1 MTNQITQ
8 VTLKNGMK
16 VMLKEIH
23 TAPIISSWIWY
34 RVGSRDEPTGKTGIS
49 HWTEHMQFKGTK
61 KFPGNVLDKAI
72 SREGGRWN
80 ASTSRDSTR
89 YFETMPAAKIDLAL
103 RLESDRMKNSLFDE
117 KEVASERTVIMSE
130 REGLENEPTFRLS
143 EAVQQT
149 AFHVHPYHHEIIGDM
164 ADLRTI
170 TRDDLYEHY
179 RRYYV
184 PNNSILTIAGDF
196 QTKAMLKRIQELF
209 ESIPMGKT
217 PPRLN
222 RPEPEPKGEVRLTVE
237 GPGETTFIQ
246 VAYRFPNAAHPDYF
260 PLQVLDSLLGGA
272 SGLSYKT
279 SRLYRALVDK
289 EFAVD
294 VSSWPEATIDPFLYR
309 IIVTN
314 HPKRKTDQTLA
325 ALDAEIQKLQEK
337 RVSKDE
343 ITRAVKQ
350 ARAVFAYGSENITN
364 QAFWMGY
371 AEIFSSYR
379 WFTSHLSNLAKVTPQ
394 DVQRVA
400 QKYFQPANRV
410 IGIYTPNERRSK

>member
-196 QTKAMLKRIQELF
+196 QTNAMLKRIQELF

>member
-1 MTNQITQ
+1 MANKITQ
-8 VTLKNGMK
+8 TTLKNGMK

-23 TAPIISSWIWY
+23 TAPIISSWVWY

-61 KFPGNVLDKAI
+61 QFPASMLDKAI

-80 ASTSRDSTR
+80 ASTSHDSTR
-89 YFETMPAAKIDLAL
+89 YFETMPADKIDLAL
-103 RLESDRMKNSLFDE
+103 RLESDRMQNSLFDA
-117 KEVASERTVIMSE
+117 KEVASERTVIISE
-130 REGLENEPTFRLS
+130 REGHENEPMFRVS

-170 TRDDLYEHY
+170 TRDDLYDHY
-179 RRYYV
+179 RKYYV
-184 PNNSILTIAGDF
+184 PNNAVLSMAGDF
-196 QTKAMLKRIQELF
+196 DTRSMLKRIKELF
-209 ESIPMGKT
+209 EPIPKGKV
-217 PPRLN
+217 PPRLI
-222 RPEPEPKGEVRLTVE
+222 RPEPEPKGEVRLSVE

-246 VAYRFPNAAHPDYF
+246 VAYRFPNATDPDYI
-260 PLQVLDSLLGGA
+260 PLQVFDSLLAGA

-294 VSSWPEATIDPFLYR
+294 VSGWSEATIDPYLYR
-309 IIVTN
+309 ITITK
-314 HPKRKTDQTLA
+314 HPKRQPEEVLA
-325 ALDAEIQKLQEK
+325 ALDKEITKLQDVL
-337 RVSKDE
+337 VSSSE

-371 AEIFSSYR
+371 VEMFSSYD
-379 WFTSHLSNLAKVTPQ
+379 WFTNYLNKLAKVTPA
-394 DVQRVA
+394 DVRRVA
-400 QKYFQPANRV
+400 RKYFQPSSRV
-410 IGIYTPNERRSK
+410 IGTYIPKGKEA

>member
-1 MTNQITQ
+1 MANKITQ

-34 RVGSRDEPTGKTGIS
+34 RVGSKDESTGKTGVS

-61 KFPGNVLDKAI
+61 KFPAHVLDKAI

-80 ASTSRDSTR
+80 ASTSSDSTR
-89 YFETMPAAKIDLAL
+89 YFETMPADKIDLAL
-103 RLESDRMKNSLFDE
+103 QLEADRMQNSLFVE
-117 KEVASERTVIMSE
+117 KDVASERTVIISE
-130 REGLENEPTFRLS
+130 REGYENEPMFRLT

-149 AFHVHPYHHEIIGDM
+149 AFNVHSYHHEIIGDM

-170 TRDDLYEHY
+170 TREDLYQHY
-179 RRYYV
+179 RRYYI
-184 PNNSILTIAGDF
+184 PNNAVLAVAGDF
-196 QTKAMLKRIQELF
+196 ETKPMLKRIAELF
-209 ESIPMGKT
+209 EPIPKGKV
-217 PPRLN
+217 PPRLI
-222 RPEPEPKGEVRLTVE
+222 RPEPEQKGEKRVYVE

-246 VAYRFPNAAHPDYF
+246 VAYRYPNATHPDYF

-272 SGLSYKT
+272 NGLSYKT

-294 VSSWPEATIDPFLYR
+294 VSSGSEATIDPFLYR
-309 IIVTN
+309 IVITN
-314 HPKRKTDQTLA
+314 HPKRKLEKTLA
-325 ALDAEIQKLQEK
+325 ALDAELQKVQDALVP
-337 RVSKDE
+337 RNE

-371 AEIFSSYR
+371 VEMFSTYK
-379 WFTSHLSNLAKVTPQ
+379 WFTEYLNNLAKVTPQ
-394 DVQRVA
+394 DVRRVA
-400 QKYFQPANRV
+400 RTYLQPNNRV
-410 IGIYTPNERRSK
+410 IGIYVPKGVEG